1 MMSLTEANLLEIVK
15 KQYFFKLKA
24 YMGLF
29 YTMIAVQAL
38 GILLSLNG
46 VMSSGTGSGEFSVS
60 TKIFAGDIII
70 TLTMTWAFFVAYNL
84 TANEYRKTDFMFVT
98 NRLSSNLS
106 SVGFVLTIS
115 AIAGV
120 TASLAGVLLRV
131 IIYFTHGSQNIASQ
145 YFFILPQELLLS
157 IIATTFYIILISA
170 ISYFFGALTQKH
182 KRFAVLLPALVI
194 GLLFLKA
201 RGMGNVGVIL
211 GEIAYFFTNES
222 SLMLFMIKIIGVA
235 FILFY
240 SSILMSNRLE
250 V

>member
-29 YTMIAVQAL
+29 STMIAVQAL

-70 TLTMTWAFFVAYNL
+70 ALTMIWAFFVAHNL
-84 TANEYRKTDFMFVT
+84 TTNEYRKTDFMFVT

-106 SVGFVLTIS
+106 SVGFVLTAA
-115 AIAGV
+115 AIGGV

-131 IIYFTHGSQNIASQ
+131 IVYFTHGSQNIASQ
-145 YFFILPQELLLS
+145 YFFILPQELFLG

-170 ISYFFGALTQKH
+170 ASYFLGALTQRH
-182 KRFAVLLPALVI
+182 KGFTVLLPALAI
-194 GLLFLKA
+194 GLLFLGA
-201 RGMGNVGVIL
+201 RGVGNVGVIL
-211 GEIAYFFTNES
+211 GEIAHFFTNES
-222 SLMLFMIKIIGVA
+222 SLVLFMLKIIGVA
-235 FILFY
+235 IILFY

-250 V
+250 A

>member
-1 MMSLTEANLLEIVK
+1 MSLTEANLLEIVK

-46 VMSSGTGSGEFSVS
+46 VMSSGTGSGGFSVS
-60 TKIFAGDIII
+60 TKTFAGDIII
-70 TLTMTWAFFVAYNL
+70 TLTMLWAFLVVYNL

-106 SVGFVLTIS
+106 SVGFVLTIA

-182 KRFAVLLPALVI
+182 KGFTLLLPALVV
-194 GLLFLKA
+194 GLSFLGV

-240 SSILMSNRLE
+240 SSVLLSNRLE